1 MKRIIFVFICL
12 IVSVSLSAEKNPYYV
27 YGVDFSKV
35 KVYCASESPEKFVQ
49 AFKDINI
56 LLISE
61 NEKYNFSHILN
72 NKVELKIDPM
82 LKKLSNCDYSDLITF
97 DSEYGEIN
105 CAEIIKDY
113 NLSQKEGVGVVL
125 IAKLLNKP
133 LERAIYDFVIFDIS
147 TRNILYIKEL
157 AGEASG
163 FGLRNYWAGSIYDIL
178 RHEKRIKIE

>member
-1 MKRIIFVFICL
+1 MID
-12 IVSVSLSAEKNPYYV
+12 
-27 YGVDFSKV
+27 GVDFSKV
-35 KVYCASESPEKFVQ
+35 KVYASNDSPEKFVQ

-56 LLISE
+56 LFISE
-61 NEKYNFSHILN
+61 NDKYSFYRILN
-72 NKVELKIDPM
+72 NKAELRIDPM
-82 LKKLSNCDYSDLITF
+82 LKKLSNCDYPDLITL
-97 DSEYGEIN
+97 DSEYGDIN

-133 LERAIYDFVIFDIS
+133 LERAIYDLVIFDIS
-147 TRNILYIKEL
+147 TRNILYIKEV